1 MKKHNRILPI
11 HYLLVWLCGFS
22 IFIST
27 TTVFSKDVFKCTAED
42 GSIYFTDTACPVKEG
57 GSVELIDMPETTP
70 KGYDPRS
77 DYYSIENQARRM
89 KEERLERD
97 AIRADLITKRQA
109 IQRLH
114 EAESLR
120 EESQKLKDR
129 AGRIKPG
136 ELGRTP
142 GELMDQAR
150 TLDRK
155 AKMLEKEADILS
167 GTGGSTNAAQDNLRS
182 EEQARMNRL
191 NAEMFAN
198 QARDEEI
205 EAEQK
210 RRTIEHEYRQQK
222 IQRDFGALN
231 DAQYNRAIK
240 NCRSNLD
247 ANCW

>member
-1 MKKHNRILPI
+1 MKKQNNLLLPK
-11 HYLLVWLCGFS
+11 LLFMQLCGITLFLS
-22 IFIST
+22 ST
-27 TTVFSKDVFKCTAED
+27 TLLSKEVFKCIGED

-120 EESQKLKDR
+120 EEAQKLKDR

-142 GELMDQAR
+142 GELMGQAR

-182 EEQARMNRL
+182 EDQARMNRI
-191 NAEMFAN
+191 NAQMLSD

-231 DAQYNRAIK
+231 DAQFNRAIK

>member
-1 MKKHNRILPI
+1 MNSKYLQPSQVILSI
-11 HYLLVWLCGFS
+11 CGISLFLV
-22 IFIST
+22 ST
-27 TTVFSKDVFKCTAED
+27 AILSKEVFKCTGED

-57 GSVELIDMPETTP
+57 GSVEHIDMPETTP

-129 AGRIKPG
+129 ADRIKPG

-142 GELMDQAR
+142 GELMGQAR

-167 GTGGSTNAAQDNLRS
+167 GTGGPTNTHQNNLRS
-182 EEQARMNRL
+182 EDQARMNRI
-191 NAEMFAN
+191 NAQMLSD

>member
-1 MKKHNRILPI
+1 MKMQNEPFPLKLDF
-11 HYLLVWLCGFS
+11 VQLCGIALFLVS
-22 IFIST
+22 SAI
-27 TTVFSKDVFKCTAED
+27 FSKEVFKCTGEN

-70 KGYDPRS
+70 KEYDPRT

-89 KEERLERD
+89 KEERLERES
-97 AIRADLITKRQA
+97 IRADLITKRQA
-109 IQRLH
+109 IQRLD

-142 GELMDQAR
+142 GELMVQSR

-167 GTGGSTNAAQDNLRS
+167 GTGGSTNTAQDNLRS
-182 EEQARMNRL
+182 EEQARMDRF
-191 NAEMFAN
+191 NAQMLAD
-198 QARDEEI
+198 QARDAEI

-210 RRTIEHEYRQQK
+210 QRTIEHEYRQQK

-231 DAQYNRAIK
+231 DAQYNKAIK